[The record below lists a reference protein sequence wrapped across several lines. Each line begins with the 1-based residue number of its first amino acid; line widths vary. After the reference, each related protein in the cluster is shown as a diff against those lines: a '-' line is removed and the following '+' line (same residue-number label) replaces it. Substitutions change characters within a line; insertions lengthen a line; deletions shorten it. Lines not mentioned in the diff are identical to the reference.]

1 MLHRLHRLDR
11 ATLVLGVVALLS
23 SLSAF
28 TASGFGPYQI
38 NFVKVRAAVIAVLL
52 LTGACAVVG
61 AVLGRRVL
69 ALIASAGLLLAAAVQ
84 LLQARQPTNWLG
96 GDASTVALLGG
107 LGMGLLAVALADRQ
121 QTGETEREALR
132 GSGRSS

>member
-1 MLHRLHRLDR
+1 MPHRLHRLDR

-28 TASGFGPYQI
+28 TASGFGPYQFD
-38 NFVKVRAAVIAVLL
+38 FVKVRAAVIAVLL

-96 GDASTVALLGG
+96 GDASTVALMGG

-121 QTGETEREALR
+121 ETGGTEREAQR
-132 GSGRSS
+132 GSGRST

>member
-28 TASGFGPYQI
+28 TARGFGPYQFD
-38 NFVKVRAAVIAVLL
+38 FVKVRAAAIAVLL

-61 AVLGRRVL
+61 GLLGRRAL
-69 ALIASAGLLLAAAVQ
+69 ALVASAGLLLAAAVQ

-107 LGMGLLAVALADRQ
+107 LGMGLLAVALADRR
-121 QTGETEREALR
+121 QTGATESETQR
-132 GSGRSS
+132 GS